1 MMNNAPENLSSIH
14 PRNYADYYYY
24 STNPPIYN
32 PSVMYQ
38 PHFYELNNCPHIP
51 IPSYISNDS
60 CYISSSDIKPIRK
73 KAFSRRS
80 KTGCL
85 TCRSRRIKCDELKP
99 ICTHCKKSNK
109 ECVYAASTTT
119 STNKTKR
126 LSKSTR
132 KLPKKASVT
141 VNHPISPLLPAA
153 SNSPTISNKSI
164 DFFSRDENSS
174 TPASTVSR
182 SEQSNQEVLKINNTL
197 LPQQKDIL
205 HASKCLNIITP
216 PLQYQ
221 QIEKEAPLQ
230 FNPHY
235 YTQIYDQQP
244 KSFRNNHSFNYTAT
258 KYTPNSQQFGS
269 LNRNCFPMYPN
280 TATHFNTMGKHFA
293 EWLPAMT
300 FHTPQYYPNC
310 NPKEG
315 IFCTDEVLP
324 SNMSFFDENSE
335 LNSHSHKSP
344 HHGRAQM

>member
-1 MMNNAPENLSSIH
+1 MKTQVANRTMLYNSLNNSSIINSQQPMMNNAPENLSNIH
-14 PRNYADYYYY
+14 PKNYAEYYYY

-205 HASKCLNIITP
+205 
-216 PLQYQ
+216 Y
-221 QIEKEAPLQ
+221 
-230 FNPHY
+230 Y

-310 NPKEG
+310 NTKEG